1 MTKQQRSE
9 AQWNELLSR
18 ERLARQEIE
27 TIKRSLEQE
36 REFLNTML
44 ENISDGIVACDEKGI
59 LTIFNRATR
68 EFHGL
73 PESPLPPEEWARHY
87 RLYHPD
93 GKTPLKTSE
102 VPLYRALCGEVVRGA
117 EILIAPVDKPHRLM
131 LCDGQPIIAKN
142 GEQLGAVAVMHD
154 ISDRKAAEQAI
165 EHLAYYD
172 SLTQLPNRHFLL
184 ERLKSA
190 LRNNEISGR
199 QGALLFIDLDNFK
212 TLNDTLGHDLGDLL
226 LQQVARRIVDCLRR
240 DDIVARIGG
249 DEFVI
254 LLEDIAD
261 SPELIEKNITSIA
274 NKIIDAFTSA
284 FELKG
289 YEYYSTPSIGITL
302 FDGRR
307 ESVDDLLKRADIA
320 MYQAKAAGR
329 NAIRFFNPQM
339 ESMVTMRAAM
349 ENELR
354 TAVDRG
360 EFTVHYQPQVD
371 TRKGV
376 YGIEALVRWQHPQ
389 RGLMSPADF
398 IPIAEETGLILP
410 IGDAVLETACQQLS
424 EWSDQP
430 GYGDLSISVNVS
442 AHQFRHP
449 DFVDRVSELVHRHAV
464 KPDRLKLELTESLLL
479 ENVGEAVVK
488 MNQLK
493 AHGVGFSLDDFGTG
507 YSSLAYLKRLP
518 LEQLKIDQ
526 SFVRD
531 VLTNTS
537 DAAIIRTIIAL
548 GSSLGLD
555 VIAEGVETEAQRDFL
570 VANGCSCYQGYL
582 YSRPLAIEQ
591 LNILLQS

>member
-1 MTKQQRSE
+1 MPKQQRTE
-9 AQWNELLSR
+9 AQWSELLSR
-18 ERLARQEIE
+18 ERLARQELE

-36 REFLNTML
+36 REFLNAML
-44 ENISDGIVACDEKGI
+44 ENLSDGIVACDEKGI

-73 PESPLPPEEWARHY
+73 AESPLPPDEWARHY

-93 GKTPLKTSE
+93 GKTPLETSE
-102 VPLYRALCGEVVRGA
+102 VPLYRALRGEVVRDA

-131 LCDGQPIIAKN
+131 LCNGQPIITKN

-154 ISDRKAAEQAI
+154 ISDRKAAERAI

-172 SLTQLPNRHFLL
+172 SLTQLPNRHFLH

-226 LQQVARRIVDCLRR
+226 LQHVARRIVDCLRQ

-254 LLEDIAD
+254 LLEDITD
-261 SPELIEKNITSIA
+261 SPGLIEKNVTSIA
-274 NKIIDAFTSA
+274 NKIINAFTPA

-302 FDGRR
+302 FDGRH

-329 NAIRFFNPQM
+329 NTIRFFNPQM
-339 ESMVTMRAAM
+339 ESMVTMRVAM
-349 ENELR
+349 ESELR
-354 TAVDRG
+354 TAVDRK

-371 TRKGV
+371 THKGV

-389 RGLMSPADF
+389 RGLVSPADF

-410 IGDAVLETACQQLS
+410 IGDAVLETACQQLR
-424 EWSDQP
+424 EWSELP
-430 GYGDLSISVNVS
+430 CYGDLSISVNVS
-442 AHQFRHP
+442 AHQFRNP
-449 DFVDRVSELVHRHAV
+449 AFVDRVSALVNRHAV

-479 ENVGEAVVK
+479 ENVEEAVAK

-493 AHGVGFSLDDFGTG
+493 AHGVDFSLDDFGTG

-518 LEQLKIDQ
+518 LEQLKIDR
-526 SFVRD
+526 SFVHD
-531 VLTNTS
+531 VLTDAN

-548 GSSLGLD
+548 GNSLGLD

-591 LNILLQS
+591 LSMLLQF

>member
-1 MTKQQRSE
+1 MPKQQRTE

-18 ERLARQEIE
+18 ERLARQEME

-36 REFLNTML
+36 REFLNAML
-44 ENISDGIVACDEKGI
+44 ENISDGIVACDEKGL

-73 PESPLPPEEWARHY
+73 PESPLPPEEWAQHY
-87 RLYHPD
+87 KLYHPD

-102 VPLYRALCGEVVRGA
+102 GPLYRALRGEVVRDA

-131 LCDGQPIIAKN
+131 LCNGQPIITKN

-184 ERLKSA
+184 ERLKGA

-212 TLNDTLGHDLGDLL
+212 SLNDTLGHNLGDLL
-226 LQQVARRIVDCLRR
+226 LQQVARRIVDCLRQ

-249 DEFVI
+249 DEFVV
-254 LLEDIAD
+254 LLEDITD
-261 SPELIEKNITSIA
+261 SPELIEKNITAIA

-307 ESVDDLLKRADIA
+307 ESADDLLKRADIA

-349 ENELR
+349 ESELR
-354 TAVDRG
+354 TAVDKR

-389 RGLMSPADF
+389 RGLVSPADF

-410 IGDAVLETACQQLS
+410 IGDMVLELACQQLS
-424 EWSDQP
+424 EWSEQP
-430 GYGDLSISVNVS
+430 GYGELSISVNVN

-449 DFVDRVSELVHRHAV
+449 DFVDRMSELMRSHAV
-464 KPDRLKLELTESLLL
+464 KPDSLKLELTESLLL
-479 ENVGEAVVK
+479 ENIEEAVTK
-488 MNQLK
+488 MNQLR
-493 AHGVGFSLDDFGTG
+493 AYGIGFSLDDFGTG

-518 LEQLKIDQ
+518 LEQIKIDR

-531 VLTNTS
+531 VLRDEN

-548 GSSLGLD
+548 GGSLGLE
-555 VIAEGVETEAQRDFL
+555 VIAEGVETEAQREFL
-570 VANGCSCYQGYL
+570 VTNGCSCYQGYL
-582 YSRPLAIEQ
+582 FSRPLAIEQ
-591 LNILLQS
+591 LLKLLQS